1 MGVHSCLKT
10 LRGLVGSKFPLRNF
24 RKFSSLFSGWLR
36 SGVID
41 VDFGLCQTICLILF
55 LCCVF
60 EESRSLRFGSMF
72 LESGGFLGQS

>member
-1 MGVHSCLKT
+1 M
-10 LRGLVGSKFPLRNF
+10 
-24 RKFSSLFSGWLR
+24 
-36 SGVID
+36 ID